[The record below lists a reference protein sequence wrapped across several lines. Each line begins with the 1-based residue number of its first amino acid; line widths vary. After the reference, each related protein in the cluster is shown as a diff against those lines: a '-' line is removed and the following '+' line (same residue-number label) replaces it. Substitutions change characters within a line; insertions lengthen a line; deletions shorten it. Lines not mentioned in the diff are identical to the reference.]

1 MVLCWFGTFM
11 QINKNVVKVN
21 IYMDSNKIK
30 LLLQVSRPSG
40 CNNYTLQVLHYL
52 KETRK
57 IIYFRVFKDNT

>member
-1 MVLCWFGTFM
+1 M

-21 IYMDSNKIK
+21 IYMDCTKIQ
-30 LLLQVSRPSG
+30 LLLQVSSG
-40 CNNYTLQVLHYL
+40 CNNYILKVLHYL